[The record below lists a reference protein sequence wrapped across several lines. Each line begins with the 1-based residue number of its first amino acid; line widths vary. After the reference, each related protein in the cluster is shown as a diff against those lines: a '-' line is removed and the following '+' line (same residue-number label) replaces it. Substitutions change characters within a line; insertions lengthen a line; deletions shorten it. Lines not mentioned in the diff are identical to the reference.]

1 MVAKRDNRSEPITER
16 EVLIERIV
24 DAPRE
29 MVWKAWTDPRQVVQ
43 WWGPTG
49 FTTTIEQMDVRP
61 GGVWQYVMH
70 GPDGTNYPNRSVFI
84 EIVPPERIVYAHG
97 GGAAGQVAAE
107 FEMSWTFEALG
118 QRTRISI
125 HMLFPSAAAR
135 DRVVQQ
141 YGAIEGGHQTLQ
153 RLDTYLSQHLA

>member
-61 GGVWQYVMH
+61 GGLWQYVMH

-84 EIVPPERIVYAHG
+84 EIVPPERATSRRSDRSWRWRRRGWPGRGRVRDELDLRGAGAEDSDQHTYAVSERG
-97 GGAAGQVAAE
+97 G
-107 FEMSWTFEALG
+107 
-118 QRTRISI
+118 
-125 HMLFPSAAAR
+125 P
-135 DRVVQQ
+135 
-141 YGAIEGGHQTLQ
+141 
-153 RLDTYLSQHLA
+153 